1 MLSFSFYLFQP
12 FEQIEEAFRKAA
24 SFGAR
29 ELFTSL
35 NLLNGKE
42 LGEQEKL
49 KWIGRLA
56 RHYGV
61 GVVADA
67 TPAVLSY
74 LPADPD
80 VAKALSEWGMVGL
93 RLDDG
98 FSWDETVQLSKQ
110 MKVVLNAST
119 ITEREIQELTS
130 RQIDWAGV
138 EAWHNFYPRPE
149 TGLSGDTLM
158 KQNRMLRQCGIAS
171 IGAFVPGNAQKRGPL
186 YKGMPTLEDHRE
198 ADPVSA
204 YIELRETYKV
214 EKVFVGDLSVSDDVL
229 ERMAWVRQGIIP
241 IRYRPIVSAPWLSLV
256 ETVHT
261 NRRDAARDVIR
272 SVESRRTF
280 AWPQEAL
287 HPTEP
292 VPRPIGSVTIDNEC
306 YGRYAGELQ
315 ITLTDLPADDNVNV
329 IGRVIKEDVPLLRR
343 IQGGRLF
350 CLIRCN

>member
-35 NLLNGKE
+35 HLLNGKE

-56 RHYGV
+56 RRYGV

-67 TPAVLSY
+67 TPAVLSH
-74 LPADPD
+74 LPAG
-80 VAKALSEWGMVGL
+80 VGVTKALNEWGIIGL

-119 ITEREIQELTS
+119 ITEREIQELAS

-138 EAWHNFYPRPE
+138 DAWHNFYPRPE

-171 IGAFVPGNAQKRGPL
+171 IGTFVAGNAQKRGPL
-186 YKGMPTLEDHRE
+186 NKGLPTLEDHRE

-214 EKVFVGDLSVSDDVL
+214 GKVFVGDLSVSDDVL

-241 IRYRPIVSAPWLSLV
+241 IRYRPIVSARWLSLV

-272 SVESRRTF
+272 STESRRSII
-280 AWPQEAL
+280 WPKEAL

-292 VPRPIGSVTIDNEC
+292 APRPTGSVTIDNER

-315 ITLTDLPADDNVNV
+315 IALTDLPTDDNVNV
-329 IGRVIKEDVPLLRR
+329 IGKVVEEDIPLLRY
-343 IQGGRLF
+343 IHGGRPF
-350 CLIRCN
+350 CLVRG

>member
-35 NLLNGKE
+35 HLLNGKE
-42 LGEQEKL
+42 LGEREKL
-49 KWIGRLA
+49 EWIGRLA
-56 RHYGV
+56 RRYGV

-67 TPAVLSY
+67 TPAVLSH
-74 LPADPD
+74 LPAG
-80 VAKALSEWGMVGL
+80 VGVTKALNEWGIIGL

-119 ITEREIQELTS
+119 ITEREIQELAS

-138 EAWHNFYPRPE
+138 DAWHNFYPRPE

-171 IGAFVPGNAQKRGPL
+171 IGTFVAGNAQKRGPL
-186 YKGMPTLEDHRE
+186 NKGLPTLEDHRE

-214 EKVFVGDLSVSDDVL
+214 GKVFVGDLSVSDDVL

-241 IRYRPIVSAPWLSLV
+241 IRYRPIVSARWLSLV

-272 SVESRRTF
+272 STESRRSII
-280 AWPQEAL
+280 WPKEAL

-292 VPRPIGSVTIDNEC
+292 APRPTGSVTIDNER

-315 ITLTDLPADDNVNV
+315 IALTDLPADDNVNV
-329 IGRVIKEDVPLLRR
+329 IGKVVEEDIPLLRY
-343 IQGGRLF
+343 IHGGRPF
-350 CLIRCN
+350 CLVRG